1 MKLQTR
7 IILWTMSAILLAT
20 TVTLVLNMIML
31 VWQSRSSTERNLFEI
46 ADTVAG
52 LPEVRSGLRGSPFDG
67 IVDDRVR
74 KISGSLTGV
83 DSVIVC
89 DQQKLYYSNPN
100 VFLLGLVNDD
110 PAADDAVAHGHRYVK
125 TTTSIDG
132 EMIRA
137 YVPVFDGGVQVGFVE
152 TAVMAQKLAGEV
164 TRLLLASGIF
174 LLAGLAIGG
183 AGAMRLAGKI
193 KSVLLGLEPEEIAK
207 LYYEH
212 SSMVEAMH
220 EGVIAVNE
228 DGCISMSNESARNL
242 LGAGGG
248 SIKDASVE
256 SVMPETRVR
265 AVINSGKPVFD
276 YEQRVKGRVIISNV
290 VPIIDSGKVVGAVE
304 TLQDRTQVVRMA
316 EELTG
321 IRQLVE
327 ALRSSSHEFS
337 NKMQALLG
345 MLEMEDYDSAKD
357 FILGTQSHHGGL
369 EQQLVHS
376 FKNPMVAGLLL
387 GKFST
392 AGERG
397 VGFSI
402 TEGSSMGPI
411 DDPSVSHELVTILG
425 NLIDNA
431 MDALQKNVG
440 RNGAIL
446 LTIADSDGV
455 IAITI
460 EDNGEGIRKNTMDSI
475 FLRGFSTKGEG
486 RGTGLYLVRRAVRLL
501 GGTIE
506 VQSHPGSTVFSV
518 TIPHASGGET

>member
-7 IILWTMSAILLAT
+7 IILWTMSAIFLAT

-31 VWQSRSSTERNLFEI
+31 VWRSRSSTERDLFEI
-46 ADTVAG
+46 ADTVAA

-67 IVDDRVR
+67 MVDDRVR
-74 KISGSLTGV
+74 KVAASLTGV

-89 DQQKLYYSNPN
+89 DLQKRYYSHPN
-100 VFLLGLVNDD
+100 IFLLGLVNDD
-110 PAADDAVAHGHRYVK
+110 PATNDAATHGTRYVK
-125 TTTSIDG
+125 TTTSIEG

-152 TAVMAQKLAGEV
+152 TGVMAQKLAGEV
-164 TRLLLASGIF
+164 TRLLLASAMF

-228 DGCISMSNESARNL
+228 DGCISMSNESARKL
-242 LGAGGG
+242 LGTEGDF
-248 SIKDASVE
+248 IKDASIE
-256 SVMPETRVR
+256 SVMPETRAR
-265 AVINSGKPVFD
+265 AVLTSGKPEFD
-276 YEQRVKGRVIISNV
+276 HEQRVKDRVIISNV
-290 VPIIDSGKVVGAVE
+290 VPIIDRGKVVGAVE

-321 IRQLVE
+321 IKQLVE

-337 NKMQALLG
+337 NKMQVLLG
-345 MLEMEDYDSAKD
+345 MLEMQDYDSAKE
-357 FILGTQSHHGGL
+357 FILGTQSRHGGL
-369 EQQLVHS
+369 EQRLVHS

-387 GKFST
+387 GKFS
-392 AGERG
+392 AAIERG
-397 VGFSI
+397 VTFSI
-402 TEGSSMGPI
+402 TEDSAMGLVA
-411 DDPSVSHELVTILG
+411 DPAVSHELVTILG

-431 MDALQKNVG
+431 MDAVQKNIG
-440 RNGAIL
+440 RDGEIL

-460 EDNGEGIRKNTMDSI
+460 EDNGEGIRKNSMDSI

-518 TIPHASGGET
+518 TVPYSAGGET